1 MIIKNNCLKIDDLQ
15 VSVPII
21 QGGMGI
27 GISGANLAAAVA
39 EEGAVGVIS
48 SVGLGLFCKDSAF
61 DYRTA
66 NKEMLKREIRRA
78 KEMTKG
84 ILGVNIMAVVS
95 DFEDLVKVAVN
106 EKIDLVIVGG
116 GLPLKNPLKSFGKI
130 KTKILLKISSARAAN
145 LLFKYWDKNYN
156 NVPDGV
162 VVEGP
167 LAGGHLGFKPEG
179 INDPENKLEILVPD
193 VIKAVIPFRNKFKK
207 DIPVIA
213 AGGIYTGADMCKFI
227 KMGAGAVKMAT
238 RFVATYECDAS
249 EEFKNIYVNCKKED
263 IGIIKSPVGLPGRA
277 ILNDFTRE
285 IAAGHKKPFTC
296 LWKCLKTCDYKVSPY
311 CISMALVNARNGN
324 LNDGF
329 AFAGANAYLVDK
341 IVSVKEL
348 IKTIM
353 QEYNAA
359 CAMQF

>member
-1 MIIKNNCLKIDDLQ
+1 MIENNGLKIDDLKA
-15 VSVPII
+15 SIPII

-39 EEGAVGVIS
+39 QEGAIGVIS
-48 SVGLGLFCKDSAF
+48 SVGLGLFCKDSSVG
-61 DYRTA
+61 YRTA
-66 NKEMLKREIRRA
+66 NQEMLKKEIRRA

-95 DFEDLVKVAVN
+95 DFEDLVKIAVN
-106 EKIDLVIVGG
+106 EKVDLIIVGG
-116 GLPLKNPLKSFGKI
+116 GLPLKNPLKNFGKV
-130 KTKILLKISSARAAN
+130 KTKILLKVSSARAAS

-156 NVPDGV
+156 TVPDGV

-167 LAGGHLGFKPEG
+167 LAGGHLGFKPETL
-179 INDPENKLEILVPD
+179 NDPQNKLECLVPE
-193 VIKAVIPFRNKFKK
+193 VIQAVIPFRNKFKK

-227 KMGAGAVKMAT
+227 KMGASAVKMAT

-249 EEFKNIYVNCKKED
+249 EEFKKTYINCTKED

-285 IAAGHKKPFTC
+285 IAAGHKKPFNC
-296 LWKCLKTCDYKVSPY
+296 LWKCLKTCDYKISPY

-324 LNDGF
+324 LKDGF

-348 IKTIM
+348 IQSIM
-353 QEYNAA
+353 QEYNVA
-359 CAMQF
+359 CAI